1 MALTDPIVL
10 SPEVVLVPVTELAD
24 EVRGRLGCEAGDWA
38 ITHPR
43 ARTPSRILDV
53 RSAELLAEFRTPSRI
68 VDAVVR
74 FCRARELDPEETL
87 EEAFPLLDGLIAAGF
102 LVEEGAEEAAGILP
116 SLVSGEIAAGFEV
129 LECVQAIEDTELYQV
144 RGPDGIA
151 ALKIERR
158 PGLADGLE
166 WEAAV
171 LEHLGVGV
179 APRLLNAGHFGGRR
193 YLAMEWCPGVDAATA
208 AAERRRTGDRPG
220 LLALCHAI
228 AATYAD
234 LHGRGVIHGDVHPR
248 NVLVAADGG
257 VRLIDFGL
265 ARWDGAPA
273 ALPRPGRGGIAF
285 FYEPEYARAVRAGRS
300 PRASFAGEQFAV
312 ASLLYLLLTG
322 AYRRDFSLGR
332 EEMLRQIAEEPP
344 LSFMEREVEPWP
356 EVEEVLARALRTA
369 PGRRF
374 RSMADFV
381 RRLEAVGEVSPS
393 QARRDPALE
402 RLLSEWL
409 EHVEVDGP
417 LWTGGLQP
425 PRASVHFG
433 AAGIACALYR
443 IALAREDGPLL
454 ALADLWASRAARESG
469 EEAFHNPEMDIT
481 AESVGRVSPFH
492 TATGPRVV
500 QALIAHALGDR
511 SAQTRAVA
519 GFLAA
524 ARAPCPNPDLTLGR
538 SGLLLAAALLLDTVR
553 SAGLD
558 ETPLRELGGEILE
571 SLWAE
576 LDPLPP
582 IPRCDERPNLGM
594 AHGWAG
600 YLYASLRW
608 CRAAAVPPPERLE
621 ERLGELADLARP
633 WESGLRWSWRDTPGT
648 SYMPGWCNGSA
659 GFVHLWTL
667 ARYPAL
673 AEGAAWHAWED
684 PDTNGNLCCGL
695 AGRAYALLH
704 LHRHGG
710 GPEWLDRAR
719 ELADR
724 AARTIDRTT
733 DAPDS
738 LYRGRT
744 GLAVLAADLTRPEA
758 GVMPFFEEEGWYGA

>member
-1 MALTDPIVL
+1 
-10 SPEVVLVPVTELAD
+10 VTELAD
-24 EVRGRLGCEAGDWA
+24 EVRARLGCEAGDWVL
-38 ITHPR
+38 THPR
-43 ARTPSRILDV
+43 ARTPSRILDA
-53 RSAELLAEFRTPSRI
+53 RSAELLAELRTPSRI
-68 VDAVVR
+68 VDAVLR
-74 FCRARELDPEETL
+74 FSRARGLDPETTL
-87 EEAFPLLDGLIAAGF
+87 GEAFPLLEGLIAAGF
-102 LVEEGAEEAAGILP
+102 LVEEGTEEAAGILP
-116 SLVSGEIAAGFEV
+116 SLQPGETLAGFEV
-129 LECVQAIEDTELYQV
+129 LECVQTAEDTELYQV
-144 RGPDGIA
+144 RGPDGFA

-171 LEHLGVGV
+171 LEHLGGGV
-179 APRLLNAGHFGGRR
+179 APRRLGSGQRDGRR
-193 YLAMEWCPGVDAATA
+193 YLALEWCPGIDAATA
-208 AAERRRTGDRPG
+208 AAELRRTGDRSG
-220 LLALCHAI
+220 LLALCRAI
-228 AATYAD
+228 AAAYAG
-234 LHGRGVIHGDVHPR
+234 LHGRGVVHGDVHPR
-248 NVLVAADGG
+248 NVLAAADGG

-265 ARWDGAPA
+265 ARWDEAPA

-300 PRASFAGEQFAV
+300 SRVSFAGEQFAV

-322 AYRRDFSLGR
+322 AYRRDFPLGR

-344 LSFMEREVEPWP
+344 LPFAERGAEPWP
-356 EVEEVLARALRTA
+356 EAEAVLARALRTE

-374 RSMADFV
+374 RSMAGFG
-381 RRLEAVGEVSPS
+381 AVEKRSPPPVLPRSLPPPS
-393 QARRDPALE
+393 QGGRNPSLG
-402 RLLSEWL
+402 RLLVEWL
-409 EHVEVDGP
+409 ERVGVDGP
-417 LWTGGLQP
+417 LWGGGLQP
-425 PRASVHFG
+425 PKASVHFG

-443 IALAREDGPLL
+443 VALAREDGALL

-469 EEAFHNPEMDIT
+469 EEAFSNPEMDIT
-481 AESVGRVSPFH
+481 PESVGRVSPFH
-492 TATGPRVV
+492 TATGLRVV
-500 QALIAHALGDR
+500 QALIAHAMGNR
-511 SAQTRAVA
+511 AAQAKAVA
-519 GFLAA
+519 ELLAG
-524 ARAPCPNPDLTLGR
+524 AREPCPDPDLTLGR

-558 ETPLRELGGEILE
+558 EAPLRELGGEILAG
-571 SLWAE
+571 LWRE

-608 CRAAAVPPPERLE
+608 CRASGAPRPERLE
-621 ERLGELADLARP
+621 ERLRELADLARP
-633 WESGLRWSWRDTPGT
+633 WGRGLRWSWRDTREASP
-648 SYMPGWCNGSA
+648 MPGWCNGSA

-684 PDTNGNLCCGL
+684 PDSSGNLCCGL

-710 GPEWLDRAR
+710 NPEWLDRAR

-724 AARTIDRTT
+724 AARSIDSTT

-744 GLAVLAADLTRPEA
+744 GVAALAADLAHPEA

>member
-1 MALTDPIVL
+1 M
-10 SPEVVLVPVTELAD
+10 VLVPVTELTE

-43 ARTPSRILDV
+43 ARTPSRILDAL
-53 RSAELLAEFRTPSRI
+53 SAGLLAEFRTPSRI

-74 FCRARELDPEETL
+74 FSQARGLDPETTL
-87 EEAFPLLDGLIAAGF
+87 DEAFPLLDSLIAAGF
-102 LVEEGAEEAAGILP
+102 LVEEGAEEAAGIRPSLP
-116 SLVSGEIAAGFEV
+116 SGGTAAGFEV
-129 LECVQAIEDTELYQV
+129 LECVQAVEDTELYQV
-144 RGPDGIA
+144 RGPGGIA

-166 WEAAV
+166 WEEAV
-171 LEHLGVGV
+171 LEHLGGGV
-179 APRLLNAGHFGGRR
+179 APRLLNAGRLDGRR
-193 YLAMEWCPGVDAATA
+193 YLAMEWSPGVDAATA
-208 AAERRRTGDRPG
+208 AAELRRTGGRSG
-220 LLALCHAI
+220 LLALCRAI
-228 AATYAD
+228 AAAYAG
-234 LHGRGVIHGDVHPR
+234 LHGRGVVHGDVHPR

-265 ARWDGAPA
+265 AHWDGAPA
-273 ALPRPGRGGIAF
+273 ALARPGRGGIAF
-285 FYEPEYARAVRAGRS
+285 FHEPEYARAVRAGRS
-300 PRASFAGEQFAV
+300 PKASFAGEQFAV

-344 LSFMEREVEPWP
+344 LPFTERGVDPWP
-356 EVEEVLARALRTA
+356 EVEAVLARALRTV

-374 RSMADFV
+374 RSMADFA
-381 RRLEAVGEVSPS
+381 RGLEAVEKKSPPVLPRS
-393 QARRDPALE
+393 LPPPAQGGRDPSLRGLLDGWLE
-402 RLLSEWL
+402 R
-409 EHVEVDGP
+409 VGVDGP

-433 AAGIACALYR
+433 AGGIACALYR
-443 IALAREDGPLL
+443 IALAREDGALL
-454 ALADLWASRAARESG
+454 SLADLWASRASKESG
-469 EEAFHNPEMDIT
+469 EEAFSNPEMDIT

-492 TATGPRVV
+492 AATGPRAV
-500 QALIAHALGDR
+500 QALIAHVSGNRA
-511 SAQTRAVA
+511 AQARAIA
-519 GFLAA
+519 EFLTA
-524 ARAPCPNPDLTLGR
+524 AREPCPNPDLTLGR

-558 ETPLRELGGEILE
+558 EAPLRELGGEILAD
-571 SLWAE
+571 LWRE
-576 LDPLPP
+576 LDSLPP
-582 IPRCDERPNLGM
+582 IPRCDELPNLGM

-608 CRAAAVPPPERLE
+608 CRAAGVSHPERLE
-621 ERLGELADLARP
+621 ERLRELADLARP
-633 WESGLRWSWRDTPGT
+633 WGRGLRWSWRDTQGA

-667 ARYPAL
+667 ARHPDL

-684 PDTNGNLCCGL
+684 PDTSANLCCGL

-710 GPEWLDRAR
+710 GPEWLGRAR

-724 AARTIDRTT
+724 AARTIDSTT

-744 GLAVLAADLTRPEA
+744 GVAVLAADLARPEN
-758 GVMPFFEEEGWYGA
+758 GVMPFFEEEGWYSA